1 MFCLQG
7 NPGRKDPAAMNARQ
21 HIKNLQKSLHEL
33 QKPFAIAVQS
43 VRSRREKRNSG
54 GRRKA
59 VNNPAFA
66 NIKNPLKRFSSGK
79 AYSSINKKK
88 NGSSKH
94 SREDMQHLKDTFLR
108 EKKKMRI
115 L

>member
-1 MFCLQG
+1 
-7 NPGRKDPAAMNARQ
+7 MNAQQ

-33 QKPFAIAVQS
+33 QKPFAIAVRS

-59 VNNPAFA
+59 VNNSVFA
-66 NIKNPLKRFSSGK
+66 NIKNPLKKFSSGK
-79 AYSSINKKK
+79 AYSINKKK
-88 NGSSKH
+88 SGSSKH
-94 SREDMQHLKDTFLR
+94 SREEIKDLKETFLR